1 MYYSPDNKYH
11 IIDILTQYIVLIK
24 KYFYEQNLVYYQILL
39 IDSLTKQIMNE
50 DRLNKALKV
59 SQMTTTAFEWK
70 LHKDRLIDIKNRLFM
85 KSNYMK
91 NGKLQIIFSSFLILI

>member
-24 KYFYEQNLVYYQILL
+24 KYYYEQNLVYYQILL

-59 SQMTTTAFEWK
+59 S
-70 LHKDRLIDIKNRLFM
+70 
-85 KSNYMK
+85 
-91 NGKLQIIFSSFLILI
+91 

>member
-1 MYYSPDNKYH
+1 MYYSPDNKYY

-24 KYFYEQNLVYYQILL
+24 KFCYEQNLVYYQILL

-59 SQMTTTAFEWK
+59 SQMTQPP
-70 LHKDRLIDIKNRLFM
+70 H
-85 KSNYMK
+85 SNE
-91 NGKLQIIFSSFLILI
+91 NCIRTV